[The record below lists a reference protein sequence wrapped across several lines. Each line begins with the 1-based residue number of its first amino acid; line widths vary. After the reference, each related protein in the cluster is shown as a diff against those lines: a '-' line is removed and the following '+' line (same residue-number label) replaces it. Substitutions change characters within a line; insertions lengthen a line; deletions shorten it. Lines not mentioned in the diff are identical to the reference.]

1 MENLERTSQPGVLRI
16 TDVSEPATLILRVEF
31 DALGRYGGSTRD
43 SAVFESNV
51 GLYSN
56 GEWTP
61 VEYTGVEGL
70 SVSVSGEDGLET
82 HLGRGSIYVGD
93 DLVVETTELPDGRQ
107 VTIVGTERQL
117 GDGEIVNHAL
127 SRLSYQSDGEPHNGV

>member
-1 MENLERTSQPGVLRI
+1 M
-16 TDVSEPATLILRVEF
+16 EF